1 MSEGNKEAFC
11 LLLWR
16 STGGAIDGKGRPT
29 HRPQQ
34 IQLPI
39 TDDDIEL
46 EEEKTIQHGTANP
59 FARGL
64 CTRPYDCTDCV
75 LMQDELRHYPPEEVN
90 WVCSQC
96 LKDISVWAKQTGA
109 KVDFPG
115 FYSEGACS
123 YRGCTRPSRIE
134 DSEGFPGMSG
144 GQQVETGPGYSR
156 FLQLV
161 IGRIH

>member
-29 HRPQQ
+29 HRPQL
-34 IQLPI
+34 IWLPI
-39 TDDDIEL
+39 TDDDIDC
-46 EEEKTIQHGTANP
+46 EEEKAAQLGTANP

-64 CTRPYDCTDCV
+64 CTRPYDCVDCEH
-75 LMQDELRHYPPEEVN
+75 MQDELKNYPAEEIN
-90 WVCSQC
+90 WACSEC
-96 LKDISVWAKQTGA
+96 LRDISVWAKQTGA

-115 FYSEGACS
+115 FFSEGACT
-123 YRGCTRPSRIE
+123 YRGCSRPSRVE
-134 DSEGFPGMSG
+134 DGEGFPGLSSG
-144 GQQVETGPGYSR
+144 QTVEVGPGYSR